1 MFGIQK
7 SGGQSLTSPRYN
19 VCRYKDPLAKGSLKD
34 IILCISSSTT
44 IPTRDMVDKRKDGSL
59 RIVDK
64 QVLVVIRE
72 VAGGAGTADKQE
84 RISLERI
91 RERKILR

>member
-1 MFGIQK
+1 
-7 SGGQSLTSPRYN
+7 LTSPRYN

-44 IPTRDMVDKRKDGSL
+44 IPTRDMVDKRKDRSL

>member
-1 MFGIQK
+1 
-7 SGGQSLTSPRYN
+7 
-19 VCRYKDPLAKGSLKD
+19 
-34 IILCISSSTT
+34 
-44 IPTRDMVDKRKDGSL
+44 MVDKRKDRSL